1 LHYDECRPG
10 GFRPTRSLES
20 KWELITHD
28 VSKFIG
34 VYKQVFSLN
43 KSESS
48 AADTLCMAKK
58 LYRTKSTKNIEFM
71 FEYYWLLVKD
81 FPRWADGCN
90 SSKQVTSKVDI
101 LDV

>member
-1 LHYDECRPG
+1 
-10 GFRPTRSLES
+10 
-20 KWELITHD
+20 
-28 VSKFIG
+28 
-34 VYKQVFSLN
+34 
-43 KSESS
+43 
-48 AADTLCMAKK
+48 MAKK